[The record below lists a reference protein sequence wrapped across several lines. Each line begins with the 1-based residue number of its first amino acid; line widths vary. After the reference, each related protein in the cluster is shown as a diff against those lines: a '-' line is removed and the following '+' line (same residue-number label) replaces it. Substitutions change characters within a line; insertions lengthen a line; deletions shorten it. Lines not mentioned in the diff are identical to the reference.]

1 LDDNQ
6 ADTTTDS
13 TGAAQVWGGNKCGCR
28 ICIRIFITE
37 AFNSIMPARTALWPG
52 KGDSVLTECSECSGR
67 TFDETPPNA
76 PSSAKHCRLL
86 SSYLFNLERG
96 PIAVREMIV
105 GDIGRLRDLG
115 ARQLA
120 SDLSLVLN
128 CFLADFP
135 EARTTPGLCECS
147 HAEAEL

>member
-1 LDDNQ
+1 
-6 ADTTTDS
+6 
-13 TGAAQVWGGNKCGCR
+13 
-28 ICIRIFITE
+28 
-37 AFNSIMPARTALWPG
+37 M
-52 KGDSVLTECSECSGR
+52 TECITCSAR
-67 TFDETPPNA
+67 TFDETLPNA
-76 PSSAKHCRLL
+76 PSFEKHCRLL

-105 GDIGRLRDLG
+105 GDINRFRDLG

-135 EARTTPGLCECS
+135 EARMTPDLCECS
-147 HAEAEL
+147 PAQAEL

>member
-1 LDDNQ
+1 
-6 ADTTTDS
+6 
-13 TGAAQVWGGNKCGCR
+13 V
-28 ICIRIFITE
+28 
-37 AFNSIMPARTALWPG
+37 
-52 KGDSVLTECSECSGR
+52 TECIECSAR

-76 PSSAKHCRLL
+76 PSSEKHCRLL

-105 GDIGRLRDLG
+105 GDIRRFRDLG

-135 EARTTPGLCECS
+135 EARMTPDLCECS
-147 HAEAEL
+147 RAEAEL

>member
-1 LDDNQ
+1 V
-6 ADTTTDS
+6 TE
-13 TGAAQVWGGNKCGCR
+13 
-28 ICIRIFITE
+28 CIE
-37 AFNSIMPARTALWPG
+37 CSARTH
-52 KGDSVLTECSECSGR
+52 
-67 TFDETPPNA
+67 DETPPNA

-105 GDIGRLRDLG
+105 GDIGRFRDLG

-135 EARTTPGLCECS
+135 EARTTPGSCECS

>member
-1 LDDNQ
+1 
-6 ADTTTDS
+6 
-13 TGAAQVWGGNKCGCR
+13 
-28 ICIRIFITE
+28 
-37 AFNSIMPARTALWPG
+37 
-52 KGDSVLTECSECSGR
+52 LTECNECFAR
-67 TFDETPPNA
+67 TFNEALPGA
-76 PSSAKHCRLL
+76 PSSAQHCRLL

-128 CFLADFP
+128 CFLASFP
-135 EARTTPGLCECS
+135 EARMAPDLHGCS
-147 HAEAEL
+147 RAEAEL